1 MKKIS
6 ILLTILLFIISMI
19 STVYAATGSISVG
32 ANTDTVEKGKTFTVT
47 VVGTADNNINGMEA
61 KLSYDSA
68 KLVIQDKD
76 AGSGFSDLSGNN
88 EIVVL
93 SKNAENLSKTGT
105 LYTITFKVLD
115 TAEEG
120 QTKISVKDPV
130 LALINEQAT
139 QENATASNDEVTVT
153 IKAVEV
159 KEEPEGEQP
168 KEDEPKEDEPKED
181 ETKEDETEKGQK
193 EETKDTTTK
202 ENNKN
207 KLPQT
212 GVESTTLIAIVA
224 VGLISIA
231 SYVSYRKYKNI

>member
-19 STVYAATGSISVG
+19 STAYAATGSISVG

-168 KEDEPKEDEPKED
+168 KEDEPKEDE
-181 ETKEDETEKGQK
+181 TKEDETEKGQK

-212 GVESTTLIAIVA
+212 GVESTTLIVIVA

>member
-168 KEDEPKEDEPKED
+168 KEDEPKEDE
-181 ETKEDETEKGQK
+181 TKEDETEKGQK

-212 GVESTTLIAIVA
+212 GVESTTLIVIVA

>member
-153 IKAVEV
+153 IKGVEV
-159 KEEPEGEQP
+159 KEEPEGEQ
-168 KEDEPKEDEPKED
+168 PKEDEPKED

-212 GVESTTLIAIVA
+212 GVESTTLIVIVA

>member
-19 STVYAATGSISVG
+19 STAYAATGSISVG

-153 IKAVEV
+153 IKGVEV
-159 KEEPEGEQP
+159 KEEPEGEQ
-168 KEDEPKEDEPKED
+168 PKEDEPKED